1 MSISAWVICI
11 LTFLIFVMATVT
23 WRYSD
28 LYYRR
33 SVRDRFYNEIDGRY
47 IKLLAIFPQ
56 IINLTKEMEAV
67 QAGYINMNNIFKL
80 FDNGAARVQYL
91 TSIRQQVFDVLV
103 DYAEIRIYIS
113 RLKIESQIADK
124 KVIKDLLQDLEN
136 TIIGTTRDNNG
147 FPEYNFDKESSMFSE
162 CIVGQHLAE
171 LRKQI
176 NKGDFDVYLFNKG
189 NKILRFFLKPARP
202 F

>member
-80 FDNGAARVQYL
+80 VTTNG
-91 TSIRQQVFDVLV
+91 RQLEFN
-103 DYAEIRIYIS
+103 INIY
-113 RLKIESQIADK
+113 
-124 KVIKDLLQDLEN
+124 
-136 TIIGTTRDNNG
+136 
-147 FPEYNFDKESSMFSE
+147 
-162 CIVGQHLAE
+162 
-171 LRKQI
+171 
-176 NKGDFDVYLFNKG
+176 
-189 NKILRFFLKPARP
+189 
-202 F
+202 

>member
-1 MSISAWVICI
+1 M
-11 LTFLIFVMATVT
+11 
-23 WRYSD
+23 
-28 LYYRR
+28 
-33 SVRDRFYNEIDGRY
+33 
-47 IKLLAIFPQ
+47 
-56 IINLTKEMEAV
+56 
-67 QAGYINMNNIFKL
+67 
-80 FDNGAARVQYL
+80 
-91 TSIRQQVFDVLV
+91 
-103 DYAEIRIYIS
+103 
-113 RLKIESQIADK
+113 
-124 KVIKDLLQDLEN
+124 IKDLLQDLEN